1 MTLARRRCDWL
12 PVEGSVLARRP
23 LMPARA
29 TLDGSREEN
38 SKLSRAVVKDAG
50 RAPSVPETALAP
62 KLSFKQ
68 SSGGRNPTELTD

>member
-1 MTLARRRCDWL
+1 MTLPRRRCDWL

-38 SKLSRAVVKDAG
+38 SKVSRAVVKDG
-50 RAPSVPETALAP
+50 PSVPETALAP

>member
-1 MTLARRRCDWL
+1 MTLPRRRCDWL

-38 SKLSRAVVKDAG
+38 SKLSRAVVK
-50 RAPSVPETALAP
+50 VPETALVP

-68 SSGGRNPTELTD
+68 SSGGNPTELTN